1 MPRFPAMAPAVA
13 ALGGSIY
20 SALAER
26 LAAHPGETYPLHVGD
41 TWLDPPVGAHMEDL
55 RSAQNPG
62 LHRYAPPEGLPR
74 LLDAVVARQRARVG
88 VDTQRDHVLIAA
100 GATGALGAMVGAT
113 IAPGEEVLCLA
124 PYWPLIAGIV
134 RQYHGV
140 PVPVPLFGAAH
151 SADEAVAIVAAH
163 RGPRAAAI
171 YLNTPNNPTG
181 ELLPRTWLEAL
192 VAWAAREG
200 LWIFADEVYEDYVYR
215 GEHVYCRALAPE
227 RTLAA
232 HSFSKAYGMAGNRCG
247 YVVGPPA
254 VIAAARKIA
263 AHTFYSTPTASQIAA
278 ARVLEGPG
286 DAWLADAR
294 ARYQAAGDAAAARLG
309 LPPPAGG
316 TFLFFDVAAH
326 LGDDGLPG
334 LLARCADHGLLV
346 APGPSFGPYA
356 THIRV
361 CFTAA
366 PPAVVERG
374 VDLLA
379 QIFTAGPRAA

>member
-55 RSAQNPG
+55 KSAQNPG

-140 PVPVPLFGAAH
+140 PSLCPSSAPLTAPTRP
-151 SADEAVAIVAAH
+151 S
-163 RGPRAAAI
+163 RSSPR
-171 YLNTPNNPTG
+171 
-181 ELLPRTWLEAL
+181 
-192 VAWAAREG
+192 
-200 LWIFADEVYEDYVYR
+200 
-215 GEHVYCRALAPE
+215 
-227 RTLAA
+227 
-232 HSFSKAYGMAGNRCG
+232 
-247 YVVGPPA
+247 
-254 VIAAARKIA
+254 
-263 AHTFYSTPTASQIAA
+263 
-278 ARVLEGPG
+278 
-286 DAWLADAR
+286 
-294 ARYQAAGDAAAARLG
+294 
-309 LPPPAGG
+309 
-316 TFLFFDVAAH
+316 
-326 LGDDGLPG
+326 
-334 LLARCADHGLLV
+334 
-346 APGPSFGPYA
+346 
-356 THIRV
+356 
-361 CFTAA
+361 TAA
-366 PPAVVERG
+366 PAPRRSTSTPPTTPPESCSEDMARSASRVGSPRRA
-374 VDLLA
+374 VDLRRRGL
-379 QIFTAGPRAA
+379 